1 MLLCRCVLPRAAG
14 QPHRPRD
21 RVAVRITSL
30 SRLTLRPAYQV
41 NFGLRMRTSIGR
53 YAVTGTLGEG
63 GMGVV
68 YAAYDDRLGRPVA
81 IKMIKAAVAEPAA
94 RDRLQREARSAASL
108 NHPAICQLYEIGE
121 ENGEL
126 FLAMELLQGESLA
139 ARITRGA
146 LAVPEVVSIAIG
158 MLSGIEA
165 LHKQG
170 LVHRDLKPSNIFL
183 TPHGVKLLDFG
194 LTCSS
199 HTVGDETLI
208 RLTVPGTVVGT
219 PQYAAP
225 EQLRGESVDA
235 RTDLFA
241 AGVVLYEMLA
251 GKPPFGGKSAVE
263 VFHAIMY
270 EQPPVLTGGP
280 AVTALDRVVNRALA
294 KRPDDRYQT
303 AEAMAQDVRA
313 ALALGDSG
321 SVAPAHAVTRLIVL
335 PFRVLRP
342 DPETDFLAF
351 SLADAVTSGLS
362 GLQSLVVR
370 SSLAASRFASD
381 APDLKAIAT
390 EAEVDAVLV
399 GTLLR
404 AGDQLRV
411 SSQLVEAPAATV
423 LWSNTAQV
431 PVGDLFRLQDEL
443 TGKIVESLSL
453 PLTARERRMLKQ
465 DVPASPRA
473 YEHYLRANEMSRDTR
488 QWHAALELYERCVQE
503 DPQYAPA
510 WAGMGRMHRMIGKY
524 VEEQTGD
531 RFARAEAAL
540 KRALELNPD
549 LSAAENVYAHLEVDL
564 GRAEQSMVRLLKRAR
579 DRRSD
584 PELFA
589 GLSHALRYCGLLQ
602 ASLAAAAHARRLDPE
617 IRVSAGHT
625 CFMMGNYEGVL
636 EYEPEGINYMRNLAL
651 VMLGRKEEALAS
663 IDTVDTS
670 IPHRLVFYVTAL
682 QRLIEGDLV
691 ESANNIRKLAVI
703 HDPEGRFYVARHLA
717 HLGDHDLALRLLKEV
732 VEDGFFCLPALTRDP
747 WLDGLRGMPDF
758 AETVR
763 RAEARHRQAVISFLT
778 AEGDRVLGLANPV

>member
-1 MLLCRCVLPRAAG
+1 M
-14 QPHRPRD
+14 
-21 RVAVRITSL
+21 
-30 SRLTLRPAYQV
+30 
-41 NFGLRMRTSIGR
+41 
-53 YAVTGTLGEG
+53 TGTLGEG

-121 ENGEL
+121 EDGEL

-158 MLSGIEA
+158 MLGGIDA

-194 LTCSS
+194 LTCATHS
-199 HTVGDETLI
+199 VGDDTLVK
-208 RLTVPGTVVGT
+208 LTVPGTVVGT

-280 AVTALDRVVNRALA
+280 AVAALDRVVNRALA
-294 KRPDDRYQT
+294 KRADDRYQS
-303 AEAMAQDVRA
+303 ADAMAQDVRT

-321 SVAPAHAVTRLIVL
+321 SIAPAHAVTRLIVL
-335 PFRVLRP
+335 PFRVLRS

-381 APDLKAIAT
+381 TPDLKAIAAG
-390 EAEVDAVLV
+390 AEVDAVLV
-399 GTLLR
+399 GTLMR
-404 AGDQLRV
+404 AGDQIRV

-453 PLTARERRMLKQ
+453 PLTTRERRMLKQ
-465 DVPASPRA
+465 DVPASARA
-473 YEHYLRANEMSRDTR
+473 YEYFLRANEMSRETR
-488 QWHAALELYERCVQE
+488 QWPAALELYERCVRD
-503 DPQYAPA
+503 DPHYAPA
-510 WAGMGRMHRMIGKY
+510 WAGIGRMHRMIGKY
-524 VEEQTGD
+524 VDQETTE
-531 RFARAEAAL
+531 RFGRAEAAL

-549 LSAAENVYAHLEVDL
+549 LSVAEKVYAHLEVDL
-564 GRAEQSMVRLLKRAR
+564 GRAEQSMVRLLRRAR

-602 ASLAAAAHARRLDPE
+602 ASMAAAAHARRLDPAVG
-617 IRVSAGHT
+617 VSAGHT
-625 CFMMGNYEGVL
+625 CFMMGDYDGVL
-636 EYEPEGINYMRNLAL
+636 DYEPEALNYARNLAL
-651 VMLGRKEEALAS
+651 IMLGRTDEALAS
-663 IDTVDTS
+663 LSAVDTS
-670 IPHRLVFYVTAL
+670 TPHLLAFYVRAL
-682 QRLIEGDLV
+682 QRLIEGDTEGSLT
-691 ESANNIRKLAVI
+691 EIRKLVSI
-703 HDPEGRFYVARHLA
+703 RDPEGRFYAARHLA
-717 HLGDHDLALRLLKEV
+717 QLGDHPLALQLLAAAV
-732 VEDGFFCLPALTRDP
+732 DDGFFCVPAFTRDP
-747 WLDGLRGMPDF
+747 WLDGLRGTPEF
-758 AETVR
+758 AGILH
-763 RAEARHRQAVISFLT
+763 RAEVRHRQALISFLT